1 MGARDLRLGGLVYLA
16 SRDGMSNDVFHAKCD
31 GHGATV
37 MICRASN
44 RFTFGAFTT
53 VPYSSVSMKTD
64 AKTGVKTVSRDDKGT
79 SHADKRAFLFRLEPS
94 DPVKLEQINYFKVG
108 VDPLPLFPLPPP
120 PPQLPLHARACGYR
134 ARPSPKR
141 RIFSQTRRSVRPG
154 KPS

>member
-16 SRDGMSNDVFHAKCD
+16 SRDGMSNDMFHAKCD

-108 VDPLPLFPLPPP
+108 VKTPCPFPTPPP
-120 PPQLPLHARACGYR
+120 HNRHSIHGRGGIMQGCA
-134 ARPSPKR
+134 K
-141 RIFSQTRRSVRPG
+141 
-154 KPS
+154 